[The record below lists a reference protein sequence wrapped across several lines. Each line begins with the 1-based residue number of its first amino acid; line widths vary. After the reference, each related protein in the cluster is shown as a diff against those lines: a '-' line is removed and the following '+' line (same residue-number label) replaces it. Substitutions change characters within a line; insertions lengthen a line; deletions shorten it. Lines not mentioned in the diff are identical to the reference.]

1 MVATV
6 AKDIRHVIDYF
17 GYFPGV
23 DLVSIKPIQNCVTLT
38 EDITTEKCRV
48 VSVYSTRRGVM
59 FKTRYISEVTRNL
72 NNLTM
77 CGTFI
82 NAMFLYLF
90 YFVGVEKRVTNMEGG
105 RRFERWCTKRWQKL
119 VV

>member
-59 FKTRYISEVTRNL
+59 LKPN
-72 NNLTM
+72 
-77 CGTFI
+77 TFQTLLVI
-82 NAMFLYLF
+82 LIIWNFHKYHAIVLILF
-90 YFVGVEKRVTNMEGG
+90 C
-105 RRFERWCTKRWQKL
+105 RR
-119 VV
+119 